1 MKIFGKSLSEY
12 VRFEKEL
19 LILILL
25 VGLARLGLSLL
36 DVPNSTTKYLSL
48 TVVLLLGLFYYSVR
62 VYTSGFGSYKQLLA
76 VLELASIT
84 GGSIIIG
91 GIVLA
96 ILTGKDNIFSAPEY
110 SPNHADGRT
119 WFHAGAHVVASL
131 VVPLVLWLIGS
142 LIMFVTKKITGA
154 RAPRDGA
161 AAA

>member
-1 MKIFGKSLSEY
+1 MKIFGKSLGEY
-12 VRFEKEL
+12 VSFEKWL
-19 LILILL
+19 LVLILV

-76 VLELASIT
+76 VLELASIV
-84 GGSIIIG
+84 GGSIIIA
-91 GIVLA
+91 GIVIA

-110 SPNHADGRT
+110 SPGHADGKT
-119 WFHAGAHVVASL
+119 WLHAGAHVVAAL
-131 VVPLVLWLIGS
+131 VVPLVLWLVGS
-142 LIMFVTKKITGA
+142 GIMWITKKVTGS
-154 RAPRDGA
+154 RAPSGGA